1 MYDLTEE
8 VYEVL
13 LDDFN
18 TWASLYYEM
27 HSDEGVSGKDLP
39 SQPLWS
45 SPPALRGS
53 MRDSH
58 PHRSPIF
65 IMSTTTELKP
75 RPIRKRPT
83 KMNEQQP
90 KVTITKQTPITL
102 TKVQSHLPDIQLI
115 DRNAL
120 WEDFK
125 NRLKINNYEVK
136 QAMADLKG
144 VVEASQ
150 PYVDKVVTKVKEVT
164 NR

>member
-1 MYDLTEE
+1 M
-8 VYEVL
+8 
-13 LDDFN
+13 
-18 TWASLYYEM
+18 
-27 HSDEGVSGKDLP
+27 
-39 SQPLWS
+39 
-45 SPPALRGS
+45 
-53 MRDSH
+53 
-58 PHRSPIF
+58 
-65 IMSTTTELKP
+65 TTKLKP
-75 RPIRKRPT
+75 RPIRKVNQ
-83 KMNEQQP
+83 MNEQQP
-90 KVTITKQTPITL
+90 KVTITEQLPVTL

-150 PYVDKVVTKVKEVT
+150 PYVSKVVTKVKEVT